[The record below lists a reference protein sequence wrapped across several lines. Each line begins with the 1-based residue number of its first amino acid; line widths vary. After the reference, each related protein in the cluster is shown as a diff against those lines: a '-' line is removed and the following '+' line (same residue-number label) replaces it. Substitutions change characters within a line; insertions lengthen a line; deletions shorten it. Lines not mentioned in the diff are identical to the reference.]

1 MLATQV
7 RQKDSVHY
15 FVAYPAAELLKK
27 VRFISRFYGD
37 GEQIA
42 PDSPD
47 AGDEIG
53 AFIEKSERNE
63 KAFQRQ
69 LSKNMVRQVKN
80 IYETAGCQPP
90 ILGGVLLFSNDHL
103 ILRR

>member
-27 VRFISRFYGD
+27 VRFISRFYGE

-42 PDSPD
+42 PKPPA

-53 AFIEKSERNE
+53 AFIESELARQGD
-63 KAFQRQ
+63 AFSGQGRPDLLENRQ
-69 LSKNMVRQVKN
+69 IRDELNAVFR
-80 IYETAGCQPP
+80 ETIG
-90 ILGGVLLFSNDHL
+90 S
-103 ILRR
+103 